1 MLWAKL
7 WHYEKKKRNK
17 KTLDVPRKPIP
28 GKNLKLGFESVVVPM
43 WPGYWYAHPFSAGTF
58 RSAALLDLVHQF
70 KLSHWNAVEAQSCKT
85 NVTVLLINLSQL
97 GISSIKATGL
107 PLHWLAAQPARRP
120 RLADKI
126 CANRCQPE
134 LLSLT
139 GTTIR
144 MESFFFFT
152 ADQSTHELMK
162 EIMAHTFS
170 LLSPLV

>member
-1 MLWAKL
+1 MLWAKV
-7 WHYEKKKRNK
+7 WHYEKKKK
-17 KTLDVPRKPIP
+17 KKQKTLDVPIKPIP
-28 GKNLKLGFESVVVPM
+28 GKNLKLGFEPVVVPM

-58 RSAALLDLVHQF
+58 RSAALLDLAHRF
-70 KLSHWNAVEAQSCKT
+70 KLSHWNTVEAQSCKT

-107 PLHWLAAQPARRP
+107 PLHWSVAQPARRP

-139 GTTIR
+139 GTSR
-144 MESFFFFT
+144 MESFFFT

-170 LLSPLV
+170 WLSPLV